1 LKQQLTSAEASLQTR
16 TQTKQDLFNRFG
28 GMLLGYISEVVKN
41 NQVAEQYLVDVFN
54 QLQFSDI
61 QDITKPGIN
70 TFVYLQAIVRKKL
83 AVFTSSIDG
92 YANTGKPKTFII
104 KGNKFVDLMNP
115 DQQQVFC
122 EIYYHGKTVTNL
134 AAELNKTEAAIREL
148 LREAFILIRSNR

>member
-1 LKQQLTSAEASLQTR
+1 MKQQLTSTEASLQTR

-41 NQVAEQYLVDVFN
+41 NQVAEQHLVDVFN

-70 TFVYLQAIVRKKL
+70 TFVYLQAIARKKL
-83 AVFTSSIDG
+83 AVFLPVDG
-92 YANTGKPKTFII
+92 YTNAGIPKMPII
-104 KGNKFVDLMNP
+104 EGNKFVELMNP
-115 DQQQVFC
+115 DQQHVFC

-134 AAELNKTEAAIREL
+134 AAELNKTEAAIREM
-148 LREAFILIRSNR
+148 LRKAFLIIRSNR

>member
-1 LKQQLTSAEASLQTR
+1 MKQQLTSTEASLQTR
-16 TQTKQDLFNRFG
+16 TKQDLFNRFG

-41 NQVAEQYLVDVFN
+41 NHVAEHHLVDVFN

-70 TFVYLQAIVRKKL
+70 TFVYLQSIARKKL
-83 AVFTSSIDG
+83 AVFSLPVDG
-92 YANTGKPKTFII
+92 YANTGKSKNPII
-104 KGNKFVDLMNP
+104 EDNKFVELMNP

-148 LREAFILIRSNR
+148 LREAFLIIRSNR